1 MTRTQAAKQKKK
13 FAQER
18 RAADEAKRIAA
29 ATLLQSRYR
38 GNSAR
43 VAHITKKAGGKKKRR
58 KLRRKRKPQPEAA
71 EKPVQSR
78 KGLSRLA
85 APSARLVEHT
95 KRALSERAH
104 SREGDEQHPRDGAEQ
119 DGCGGAPNNGLN
131 QSDFRSA
138 RQLGNPYV
146 PSYHTARQRPTV
158 LPPPKGAPA
167 TREVYRRSV
176 AQVMRA

>member
-1 MTRTQAAKQKKK
+1 MADTEFQSRCDSADCCCVLYPAPSLWLARSMQARALRLWLITGEQVTRTQAAKQKKK

-43 VAHITKKAGGKKKRR
+43 VAHIKKAGKKKRR
-58 KLRRKRKPQPEAA
+58 KLRRKRKPQQPEAA

-85 APSARLVEHT
+85 APSGACGYNRPCAHQYVGKYQSCMVISGRLIVH
-95 KRALSERAH
+95 
-104 SREGDEQHPRDGAEQ
+104 
-119 DGCGGAPNNGLN
+119 
-131 QSDFRSA
+131 
-138 RQLGNPYV
+138 
-146 PSYHTARQRPTV
+146 
-158 LPPPKGAPA
+158 APA
-167 TREVYRRSV
+167 QL
-176 AQVMRA
+176 A